1 MLKGVM
7 TVLKMFIADDE
18 QFVIDGLKY
27 CLEWSEYG
35 IEIVG
40 EGNNG
45 QEALDFIQDNHVDI
59 IITDMKMPIMDG
71 MELIKNIRK
80 LNLSLEVLI
89 LSGYED
95 FEYARSAIQY
105 GVFEYL
111 LKPVTIDKIE
121 RAVEQLVDK
130 FRKKVI
136 DEQED
141 RKKTLAYEQAV
152 PYMEE
157 KIIASLIKGQY
168 NKNVATL
175 FGIDIKSERFAV
187 AKIQL
192 DKSNYVNE
200 VLDHK
205 AIDLQHIIEE
215 VKKELYETLKKHYT
229 LKIVKYDG
237 YTLILIF
244 LLNRKECK
252 ADIINKWIKEAQEQ
266 IKERLG
272 YSVTAAIGNTVDT
285 IENISQAYN
294 QASEALEYKM
304 YYGDNSLLVYRDLVQ
319 RNFDGEVHI
328 GPWKKELTEA
338 IAVKDLDKALCVVDK
353 IFEIINRNNEFTIE
367 YVRQLSMEMFF
378 VINTMLS
385 EQYTELESIYT
396 ERKNLFKYIMEIE
409 TLNQIKTT
417 IQDVLYK
424 TVEYLQQKNIENSN
438 NIIANIKSY
447 IEDNLNE
454 EISLERLS
462 EEVYLTPNYIGHI
475 FKEEVGIS
483 YLEYLTQ
490 VRIEK
495 AKNMLMNPTNKIYEI
510 SERVGYKNSNYFSK
524 LFRKYTGYTPSQ
536 YRKYHKN

>member
-1 MLKGVM
+1 M
-7 TVLKMFIADDE
+7 LKMFIADDE
-18 QFVIDGLKY
+18 QFVIDGLKD
-27 CLEWSEYG
+27 CLDWKEYD

-45 QEALDFIQDNHVDI
+45 QEVLDFIKDNHVDI

-71 MELIKNIRK
+71 MELIKTIREM
-80 LNLSLEVLI
+80 NLALEVLI

-105 GVFEYL
+105 SVFEYL
-111 LKPVTIDKIE
+111 LKPVTLDKIE
-121 RAVEQLVDK
+121 KAVEQLVDK
-130 FRKKVI
+130 FNQKVI
-136 DEQED
+136 EEQEE

-157 KIIASLIKGQY
+157 KIISSLIKGQY
-168 NKNVATL
+168 NKDIATL
-175 FGIDIKSERFAV
+175 FGIDMKSESFAV
-187 AKIQL
+187 AKFQL

-200 VLDHK
+200 LLDHK
-205 AIDLQHIIEE
+205 TVDLQYIIEQ
-215 VKKELYETLKKHYT
+215 VKKELYNFLIKHNA

-237 YTLILIF
+237 YTLVAIF
-244 LLNRKECK
+244 LLNKEKSK
-252 ADIINKWIKEAQEQ
+252 ADVLKQRIMAAQDYIKES
-266 IKERLG
+266 LG
-272 YSVTAAIGNTVDT
+272 FTLTAAIGNTVKH
-285 IENISQAYN
+285 IENISKAYS
-294 QASEALEYKM
+294 QASQALEYKM
-304 YYGDNSLLVYRDLVQ
+304 YYGDKSLIVYQDLVQ
-319 RNFDGEVHI
+319 RNSNGEI
-328 GPWKKELTEA
+328 RLGPWKNELTQA

-353 IFEIINRNNEFTIE
+353 IFEIINTNNEFGIE

-378 VINTMLS
+378 VMNTMLS
-385 EQYTELESIYT
+385 EHYTELENIYT
-396 ERKNLFKYIMEIE
+396 ERKNLFNYIMEIE

-424 TVEYLQQKNIENSN
+424 TVEYLQQKNIGSAN
-438 NIIANIKSY
+438 NIVANIKSY
-447 IEDNLNE
+447 IEENISE

-490 VRIEK
+490 VRMES
-495 AKNMLMNPTNKIYEI
+495 AKKMLMDPANKIYEI
-510 SERVGYKNSNYFSK
+510 ALQVGYKNSNYFSK

-536 YRKYHKN
+536 YRKHIKG

>member
-1 MLKGVM
+1 M
-7 TVLKMFIADDE
+7 LKMFIADDE

-27 CLEWSEYG
+27 CLDWSDYG

-45 QEALDFIQDNHVDI
+45 QEALDFIKDNHVDI
-59 IITDMKMPIMDG
+59 IITDIKMPIMGG
-71 MELIKNIRK
+71 MELIKNIRA
-80 LNLSLEVLI
+80 LNLSTEVLI

-105 GVFEYL
+105 DVFEYL
-111 LKPVTIDKIE
+111 LKPVTVDKIE
-121 RAVEQLVDK
+121 KGVEQLVDK

-157 KIIASLIKGQY
+157 KFIESLIKGQY

-175 FGIDIKSERFAV
+175 FGIEIKSDNFAV
-187 AKIQL
+187 VKVQL

-200 VLDHK
+200 LLDHK
-205 AIDLQHIIEE
+205 EVDLQHIIEQVE
-215 VKKELYETLKKHYT
+215 KEFYDILKDHYT
-229 LKIVKYDG
+229 LKMVKYNRD
-237 YTLILIF
+237 TLILIF
-244 LLNRKECK
+244 LLNAQECEEEV
-252 ADIINKWIKEAQEQ
+252 INTWIKKAQKQ

-272 YSVTAAIGNTVDT
+272 YSVTAAIGNIVNA
-285 IENISQAYN
+285 IESISQAYN

-304 YYGDNSLLVYRDLVQ
+304 YYGDSSLLVYKDLVK
-319 RNFDGEVHI
+319 RNSDGEAHL

-417 IQDVLYK
+417 IQDALYK
-424 TVEYLQQKNIENSN
+424 TVEYLQQHNIENSN

-483 YLEYLTQ
+483 YLEYLTH
-490 VRIEK
+490 VRMEK
-495 AKNMLMNPTNKIYEI
+495 AKNMLMDPTNKIYEI
-510 SERVGYKNSNYFSK
+510 AQQVGYKNSNYFSK
-524 LFRKYTGYTPSQ
+524 IFRKYTGYTPSK
-536 YRKYHKN
+536 YRKHHNS